1 MFKNITRTV
10 WIISII
16 SLLNDFS
23 SEMLYPIIPLYL
35 KQIGYGTL
43 IIGILEG
50 LAECIAGFSKMYMG
64 SLSDK
69 FQKRL
74 PFIQFG
80 YALSILSRPLIGI
93 SNYIGLIFTA
103 RSFDRIGKG
112 IRSGARDALL
122 SDEATKETHAEVFGF
137 HRSMDTLGAVL
148 GPLAALIY
156 LYFNPEN
163 YKTLFLITLLPGLV
177 SIVFTFILKEK
188 RETKINIT
196 KKKVSLKE
204 NFSFY
209 KQAPL
214 PYLKLVAIFILFSL
228 VNSSDMFLLLR
239 AKEVGLKE
247 TEMIMLYILFNLV
260 YAFFAFPIGKLADK
274 MSKNTV
280 LVIGLLLYALSYF
293 LFSFNIHSISIIIA
307 FVLYGLFYAFTNG
320 IMKVLLIEKVSSTQK
335 ASAIGFYEGLNSFGL
350 LLANMLTGF
359 IWYQFG
365 AEIALGLNAVIVL
378 IIAVVLITNYKL
390 SVTKEL

>member
-1 MFKNITRTV
+1 MFKNITKTIL
-10 WIISII
+10 IISFI

-80 YALSILSRPLIGI
+80 YALSIISRPLIGI

-122 SDEATKETHAEVFGF
+122 SDEANKENHAEVFGF

-148 GPLAALIY
+148 GPLVALIY

-163 YKTLFLITLLPGLV
+163 YKTLFLITLAPGLI
-177 SIVFTFILKEK
+177 SIVFTFFLNEK
-188 RETKINIT
+188 NNVENLVS
-196 KKKVSLKE
+196 KKKLSLKE
-204 NFSFY
+204 NLSFY

-214 PYLKLVAIFILFSL
+214 PYLKLVGIFILFSL

-239 AKEVGLKE
+239 AKEVGFKE

-274 MSKNTV
+274 MNKKIV
-280 LVIGLLLYALSYF
+280 LIIGLLLYALSYF
-293 LFSFNIHSISIIIA
+293 LFSFNTHSISIIVA
-307 FVLYGLFYAFTNG
+307 FILYGLFYAFTNG
-320 IMKVLLIEKVSSTQK
+320 IIKVILIEKVSSSQK

-350 LLANMLTGF
+350 LLANLLTGF
-359 IWYQFG
+359 IWYKFG
-365 AEIALGLNAVIVL
+365 AEIALGLNAFIVL
-378 IIAVVLITNYKL
+378 IIIIILIPNYKL
-390 SVTKEL
+390 SKSK